1 MWRGA
6 RAFSLKMGLVYSR
19 KREGETENLRLTV
32 QSLLMFTGFGGPGQ
46 SLAHLRGSL
55 PPADSRCPKS
65 CVGPKPPLP
74 PQPPPRTSNV
84 PVGPVPQGGTGT
96 PWLKRDGLQAFSWL
110 GWGGSGSLR
119 SAPSFL
125 APSPFPLGSL
135 PNPLTLR
142 VTSPGPGTRCFI
154 FSLPPPPLGSSLKCS
169 EGDPWAEVLSL
180 PLWRPLFP
188 ALFHSLSL
196 LGVSLYCPLTLHSQL
211 RLRLRLSPRSVNCS
225 QFLLYFSIKNL
236 ELSVSMHTLQLFLS
250 HLSSPVPSTFAAPKA
265 WDCKSQKPMWKVLA
279 PVQPSWRLQVAS
291 WL

>member
-1 MWRGA
+1 MGEGTVWRGA

-110 GWGGSGSLR
+110 GWGAAGVYVR
-119 SAPSFL
+119 
-125 APSPFPLGSL
+125 L
-135 PNPLTLR
+135 PH
-142 VTSPGPGTRCFI
+142 SWH
-154 FSLPPPPLGSSLKCS
+154 PP
-169 EGDPWAEVLSL
+169 
-180 PLWRPLFP
+180 
-188 ALFHSLSL
+188 H
-196 LGVSLYCPLTLHSQL
+196 
-211 RLRLRLSPRSVNCS
+211 
-225 QFLLYFSIKNL
+225 FLL
-236 ELSVSMHTLQLFLS
+236 E
-250 HLSSPVPSTFAAPKA
+250 
-265 WDCKSQKPMWKVLA
+265 
-279 PVQPSWRLQVAS
+279 AS
-291 WL
+291 LILLL